1 MEFIPTSLPGVIL
14 IRPQP
19 HEDERGF
26 VMETFRADGF
36 ESAGLRGTFVQEN
49 HSHSRR
55 GVLRGLH
62 YQLRSRQGKLV
73 RAVTGTVFDVAV
85 DLRRSSPSFGR
96 WVGIYISDEDKNL
109 IWIPP
114 GFAHGMYVLSESAD
128 VLYKMTD
135 YYAPEWERTLLW
147 SDPTLGI
154 EWPLIDGAPP
164 ILSPKDRQGVP
175 LAGAEVFD

>member
-14 IRPQP
+14 IRPQS

-26 VMETFRADGF
+26 LVESFRADGF
-36 ESAGLRGTFVQEN
+36 EAAGIPGPFVQEN
-49 HSHSRR
+49 HSRSRR

-62 YQLRSRQGKLV
+62 YQLRANQGKLV

-96 WVGIYISDEDKNL
+96 WVGLYISGEDRDL

>member
-14 IRPQP
+14 IRPQT

-26 VMETFRADGF
+26 VMETFRADVF

-85 DLRRSSPSFGR
+85 DLRSSSPSFGR
-96 WVGIYISDEDKNL
+96 WVGVYLSDQDKNL

-114 GFAHGMYVLSESAD
+114 GFAHGMYVLSEAAD
-128 VLYKMTD
+128 VVYKMTD
-135 YYAPEWERTLLW
+135 YYAPDWERTLLW
-147 SDPTLGI
+147 RDPTLGI

-175 LAGAEVFD
+175 LASAELFD

>member
-1 MEFIPTSLPGVIL
+1 MEFTPTSLPGVIL
-14 IRPQP
+14 IRPEV
-19 HEDERGF
+19 HEDGRGF
-26 VMETFRADGF
+26 VMESFRADGF
-36 ESAGLRGTFVQEN
+36 EAAGIRGPFVQEN

-73 RAVTGTVFDVAV
+73 RAVTGKVFDVAV
-85 DLRRSSPSFGR
+85 DLRRSSASFGR
-96 WVGIYISDEDKNL
+96 WVGVYLSEQDRNL

-114 GFAHGMYVLSESAD
+114 GFGHGMYVLSEAAD

-147 SDPTLGI
+147 NDPTLGI

-164 ILSPKDRQGVP
+164 ILSPKDRRGVP
-175 LAGAEVFD
+175 LASAEVFD